1 MRFRARSRAA
11 RIAASA
17 CTAFFLQYAIAPL
30 NALAYTLNYT
40 VADLR
45 QPVSE
50 SGGSACPHRNRF
62 ALSAAAAINRQWSV
76 SLGSVPVTIL
86 TLDQT
91 PAGRLNEIEGVIQ
104 DAFGAWTNV
113 TGSVLRPAAL
123 APLART
129 AAQAA
134 CSATDG
140 LNTICFNQDD
150 LVFTPGVLAFTRVIT
165 ADGIGQQLTPS
176 QPASV
181 FPGQVL
187 DADILVRPNDSST
200 TFATPSALPTQPDAY
215 DLESVLAH
223 EVGHFFGFAHSA
235 IWRAIMYLFVSP
247 PGQIVV
253 NRPSPGALDAPL
265 SDDDRIGVRALYP
278 DPNDATF
285 LGTISGRIL
294 PANSLTLATDPA
306 NPTGVFGAQVVA
318 VDAATGAVAAA
329 GISGWSC
336 SDPGPPVF
344 DGSYAIEHLLV
355 GAGHNYILYAEPLNG
370 TVGPGDIAGSTS
382 ALCRNQLTDPGWPP
396 LFACIVP
403 QVQNGFSVRIRP

>member
-1 MRFRARSRAA
+1 
-11 RIAASA
+11 
-17 CTAFFLQYAIAPL
+17 
-30 NALAYTLNYT
+30 
-40 VADLR
+40 
-45 QPVSE
+45 
-50 SGGSACPHRNRF
+50 
-62 ALSAAAAINRQWSV
+62 
-76 SLGSVPVTIL
+76 
-86 TLDQT
+86 
-91 PAGRLNEIEGVIQ
+91 
-104 DAFGAWTNV
+104 
-113 TGSVLRPAAL
+113 
-123 APLART
+123 
-129 AAQAA
+129 
-134 CSATDG
+134 
-140 LNTICFNQDD
+140 
-150 LVFTPGVLAFTRVIT
+150 
-165 ADGIGQQLTPS
+165 
-176 QPASV
+176 
-181 FPGQVL
+181 
-187 DADILVRPNDSST
+187 
-200 TFATPSALPTQPDAY
+200 
-215 DLESVLAH
+215 
-223 EVGHFFGFAHSA
+223 
-235 IWRAIMYLFVSP
+235 MYLFVSP
-247 PGQIVV
+247 PGQFVV

-265 SDDDRIGVRALYP
+265 SDDDRTGVRALYP